1 MLEKILA
8 IFILDTDIAGSTVAG
23 AATESIVHPRKHRRH
38 VAYHF
43 ARALS
48 VGWLLATFVAPGI
61 AHRFEL
67 SKPES
72 IAVAFICGYAGVRI
86 LSTGEK
92 AFLERMKTRQPEL
105 KG

>member
-1 MLEKILA
+1 MLEKLLA
-8 IFILDTDIAGSTVAG
+8 IFTLDTDLAGSTIAG
-23 AATESIVHPRKHRRH
+23 AAAESIVHTRKHRRL
-38 VAYHF
+38 VAFHF

-61 AHRFEL
+61 AHRFAL

-72 IAVAFICGYAGVRI
+72 VAVAFICGYAGVRI

-92 AFLERMKTRQPEL
+92 AFLERMKTRSNGSES
-105 KG
+105 